1 MIKAILHR
9 IRHVIAVTLGLHIE
23 PDLVGIHRKDAET
36 ERAYQVLFY
45 SACIGAMF
53 FILLLTSCHSESRI
67 SRRALKDM
75 AKAEQRYNNRSD
87 VDTVGAHYCNTMHP
101 IKIGKGVTVFKTDTV
116 VTTDTMQVAQF
127 YNDTVYLTKTIT
139 KTIRIHDTLQRIDT
153 FENTRTQ
160 QLQAGEIVGLRSALA
175 KSDEDKAK
183 MATRLQ
189 IATERANKR
198 LWLLL
203 LLIAAIAAYFII
215 KAPKLKVFEWS
226 K

>member
-1 MIKAILHR
+1 MRYNHTYKEDVECLKYVGIPLFIAIPAMLLF
-9 IRHVIAVTLGLHIE
+9 VLFS
-23 PDLVGIHRKDAET
+23 LVG
-36 ERAYQVLFY
+36 
-45 SACIGAMF
+45 
-53 FILLLTSCHSESRI
+53 CHSEFRI
-67 SRRALKDM
+67 SRKALRDM

-101 IKIGKGVTVFKTDTV
+101 VKIGKGVTVYKTDTV
-116 VTTDTMQVAQF
+116 VSHDTTTDVRVYM
-127 YNDTVYLTKTIT
+127 DTVYLTKVIT

-160 QLQAGEIVGLRSALA
+160 QLQAGEIKGLQA
-175 KSDEDKAK
+175 KVSEIPKYK
-183 MATRLQ
+183 LQ
-189 IATERANKR
+189 AQIERERANKR

-215 KAPKLKVFEWS
+215 KSPKLKVFEWS

>member
-1 MIKAILHR
+1 MRYLI
-9 IRHVIAVTLGLHIE
+9 
-23 PDLVGIHRKDAET
+23 
-36 ERAYQVLFY
+36 
-45 SACIGAMF
+45 
-53 FILLLTSCHSESRI
+53 ILLFLTSCHSEFHI
-67 SRRALKDM
+67 SKRALKDM

-87 VDTVGAHYCNTMHP
+87 IDTVGAHYCNTMHP
-101 IKIGKGVTVFKTDTV
+101 VKIGKGATVYKTDTV

-139 KTIRIHDTLQRIDT
+139 KTIRIHDTLQRVDT

-160 QLQAGEIVGLRSALA
+160 QLQAGEIKGLQA
-175 KSDEDKAK
+175 KVSEIPKYKLQA
-183 MATRLQ
+183 Q

>member
-67 SRRALKDM
+67 SRRALNDM

-101 IKIGKGVTVFKTDTV
+101 IKIGKGVTVYKTDTL
-116 VTTDTMQVAQF
+116 VTTDTTELVRVDL
-127 YNDTVYLTKTIT
+127 DTVRIT
-139 KTIRIHDTLQRIDT
+139 KVVTRVVRIHDTLQRVDT

-160 QLQAGEIVGLRSALA
+160 QLQAGEIKGLQA
-175 KSDEDKAK
+175 KVSEIPKYK
-183 MATRLQ
+183 LQ
-189 IATERANKR
+189 AQIERERANRR
-198 LWLLL
+198 LWWILVLVG
-203 LLIAAIAAYFII
+203 LIAVYFII
-215 KAPKLKVFEWS
+215 KAPKLKVFEWRR
-226 K
+226 

>member
-1 MIKAILHR
+1 MSDKILRTIAI
-9 IRHVIAVTLGLHIE
+9 VIMTICTA
-23 PDLVGIHRKDAET
+23 
-36 ERAYQVLFY
+36 
-45 SACIGAMF
+45 
-53 FILLLTSCHSESRI
+53 LLLSALLNSCHSESRI

-101 IKIGKGVTVFKTDTV
+101 VKIGKGTVIHTTDTV

-127 YNDTVYLTKTIT
+127 YNDTAYLTKTIT
-139 KTIRIHDTLQRIDT
+139 NTIRIHDTLQRVDT

-189 IATERANKR
+189 NATERANKR

-203 LLIAAIAAYFII
+203 LLIAIIAAYIVI
-215 KAPKLKVFEWS
+215 KSPKLKVFEWMH
-226 K
+226 

>member
-1 MIKAILHR
+1 MIKATLHR
-9 IRHVIAVTLGLHIE
+9 IAAMLGLHIE

-67 SRRALKDM
+67 SRRALRDM
-75 AKAEQRYNNRSD
+75 AKAEQRYNNRSN

-101 IKIGKGVTVFKTDTV
+101 VKIGKGVTVYKTDTV
-116 VTTDTMQVAQF
+116 VTTDTMQVAHF

-139 KTIRIHDTLQRIDT
+139 KTIHIHDTLQRIDT

-160 QLQAGEIVGLRSALA
+160 ELQAGEIKGLRSTLTQVCN
-175 KSDEDKAK
+175 D
-183 MATRLQ
+183 ATKYKLQ
-189 IATERANKR
+189 AQIERERANKR

-203 LLIAAIAAYFII
+203 LLIAIIAAYIVI
-215 KAPKLKVFEWS
+215 KSPKLKVFEWIH
-226 K
+226 

>member
-1 MIKAILHR
+1 MRYLAILL
-9 IRHVIAVTLGLHIE
+9 I
-23 PDLVGIHRKDAET
+23 
-36 ERAYQVLFY
+36 
-45 SACIGAMF
+45 
-53 FILLLTSCHSESRI
+53 LTSSHSESHI
-67 SRRALKDM
+67 SRKALRDM

-127 YNDTVYLTKTIT
+127 YNDTMYLTKTIT

-226 K
+226 KSWYGLRLITRNRKQ

>member
-101 IKIGKGVTVFKTDTV
+101 VKIGKGITVYKTDTV
-116 VTTDTMQVAQF
+116 VSHDTTTDVRVYM
-127 YNDTVYLTKTIT
+127 DTVYLTKTIT

-160 QLQAGEIVGLRSALA
+160 QLQAGEIKGLQA
-175 KSDEDKAK
+175 KVSEIPKYKLQA
-183 MATRLQ
+183 Q

-215 KAPKLKVFEWS
+215 KSPKLKVFEWWR
-226 K
+226 

>member
-1 MIKAILHR
+1 MRYLAIL
-9 IRHVIAVTLGLHIE
+9 
-23 PDLVGIHRKDAET
+23 
-36 ERAYQVLFY
+36 
-45 SACIGAMF
+45 
-53 FILLLTSCHSESRI
+53 LLLTSCHSESRI
-67 SRRALKDM
+67 SKRALRDM

-87 VDTVGAHYCNTMHP
+87 IDTVGAHYCNTMHP
-101 IKIGKGVTVFKTDTV
+101 VKIGKGVTVYKTDTV

-160 QLQAGEIVGLRSALA
+160 ELQAGEITGLRA
-175 KSDEDKAK
+175 KVSEIAK
-183 MATRLQ
+183 YKLQ
-189 IATERANKR
+189 AQIERERANKR

-203 LLIAAIAAYFII
+203 LLIALVAAYIVI
-215 KAPKLKVFEWS
+215 KSPKLKVFEWH

>member
-1 MIKAILHR
+1 MRYLAILL
-9 IRHVIAVTLGLHIE
+9 I
-23 PDLVGIHRKDAET
+23 
-36 ERAYQVLFY
+36 
-45 SACIGAMF
+45 
-53 FILLLTSCHSESRI
+53 LTSCHSESHI
-67 SRRALKDM
+67 SRKALRDM

-87 VDTVGAHYCNTMHP
+87 VDTVGVHYCNTMHP
-101 IKIGKGVTVFKTDTV
+101 VKIGKGVTVFKTDTV